1 MSRTR
6 TITLTLGSV
15 AAGAILATGVTGLAL
30 ADDSATPSPSTSS
43 SAPGSDNAPG
53 IGGQRGPGDGMR
65 DGRDGRG
72 GMHGMRGGPMGEALH
87 GELVVKAA
95 DGTISTVRQVQ
106 GTVTAVTST
115 SITVKAEDGY
125 TATFAVN
132 ADTEVH
138 TGLPSRDRG
147 TAETT
152 QSIADVSVGDVARVH
167 GTVSGDTATA
177 EHLHAMTAEQ
187 AATLEAERQQHMQ
200 EHAAAN
206 GTASS
211 SATQAS

>member
-30 ADDSATPSPSTSS
+30 ADDSATLSPGTSS
-43 SAPGSDNAPG
+43 SVPGSDTAPG
-53 IGGQRGPGDGMR
+53 IAGQRGPGDGM
-65 DGRDGRG
+65 RDGRG

-95 DGTISTVRQVQ
+95 DGTISTVRQIQ

-147 TAETT
+147 MTETT

>member
-1 MSRTR
+1 M
-6 TITLTLGSV
+6 
-15 AAGAILATGVTGLAL
+15 
-30 ADDSATPSPSTSS
+30 
-43 SAPGSDNAPG
+43 
-53 IGGQRGPGDGMR
+53 GQRGPGDGMR
-65 DGRDGRG
+65 DGRGGPGGPG

-87 GELVVKAA
+87 GEFVVKTQ

-115 SITVKAEDGY
+115 SITVEAEDGY
-125 TATFAVN
+125 TATFAVD
-132 ADTEVH
+132 ADTEVR
-138 TGLPSRDRG
+138 TGLPTRDRG
-147 TAETT
+147 ATESTT

-167 GTVSGDTATA
+167 GTVTGGVATA

-200 EHAAAN
+200 DHAAAR
-206 GTASS
+206 GTASGTSQS

>member
-43 SAPGSDNAPG
+43 SAPGSDTAPG
-53 IGGQRGPGDGMR
+53 IAGQRGPGDGM
-65 DGRDGRG
+65 RDGRG

-95 DGTISTVRQVQ
+95 DGTISTVRQIQ

-147 TAETT
+147 TAEPAT

>member
-1 MSRTR
+1 M
-6 TITLTLGSV
+6 
-15 AAGAILATGVTGLAL
+15 
-30 ADDSATPSPSTSS
+30 
-43 SAPGSDNAPG
+43 
-53 IGGQRGPGDGMR
+53 
-65 DGRDGRG
+65 RDGRG

-87 GELVVKAA
+87 GEFVVKAA

-125 TATFAVN
+125 TSTFAVN
-132 ADTEVH
+132 ADTEVR

-147 TAETT
+147 TAETAT

-177 EHLHAMTAEQ
+177 AHLHAMTAEQ

-200 EHAAAN
+200 EHPRAN
-206 GTASS
+206 GTGTAASA
-211 SATQAS
+211 ATQAS